1 MAEESLQLEKQKA
14 EKQHAWLWDWIQNK
28 KSDNE
33 VVDEGAYRREEL
45 LATGQDQKE
54 KILVLREMEQAKQR
68 EILKPS
74 EVQWEGSS
82 SKLQQEGRNSQ
93 MNKSRRKELEETVKK
108 SDIESHNHIITVE
121 AIRKDTLSDVIRG
134 SYLLRLDKEVSQR
147 ERRDVTGYERRK
159 HASSHVKSKKMPGS
173 EIERDLDNLVHNMI
187 YDVLREAK
195 LDTDPRMQFFHD
207 ASVFQKRLLERDVIL
222 DKQYR
227 AARKREGNPDYWD
240 PGVPKTEESPAE
252 LKRKYYMN
260 DNLVVFMKFSAQ
272 NNMPEY
278 ENHRA
283 KLRAMKMAKKQ
294 LLEDQEANPS
304 AYTQEMIKRLDERI
318 QKQHAEV
325 EKVHNN
331 ILNPADPDN
340 PDAAVASK
348 VFIRQ
353 IYELAKLGEKL
364 RANPDDPELAK
375 QVDDE
380 VEKLINGFESPLK
393 SGQQKEYES
402 LKAAK
407 A

>member
-1 MAEESLQLEKQKA
+1 MAGESLQLEKQKA
-14 EKQHAWLWDWIQNK
+14 EEQQKWLLDQKLNT

-33 VVDEGAYRREEL
+33 LESEESYLREEL
-45 LATGQDQKE
+45 LVTRQDQKE
-54 KILVLREMEQAKQR
+54 KIRVLRKMEQTKQR
-68 EILKPS
+68 ETLKPS
-74 EVQWEGSS
+74 AMQWDGSS
-82 SKLQQEGRNSQ
+82 EQLQQQGRNSK

-121 AIRKDTLSDVIRG
+121 APRKDTLSDVVRG
-134 SYLLRLDKEVSQR
+134 SYLLRLDGEVSQR
-147 ERRDVTGYERRK
+147 ERMDVTGYERRK
-159 HASSHVKSKKMPGS
+159 HASDHKKAKLIPS
-173 EIERDLDNLVHNMI
+173 FKIERDLDNLIHNMT
-187 YDVLREAK
+187 YDVLHEAK
-195 LDTDPRMQFFHD
+195 LDSDPRMQFFHD

-240 PGVPKTEESPAE
+240 PSVPKTEESPAE

-304 AYTQEMIKRLDERI
+304 AYTEEMIKRLDERI
-318 QKQHAEV
+318 LKQHAEV

-331 ILNPADPDN
+331 ILNPANPDN
-340 PDAAVASK
+340 PDVAAAAK

-353 IYELAKLGEKL
+353 INELAKLGEKL

-375 QVDDE
+375 QVDAE

-393 SGQQKEYES
+393 SDQQKEYES
-402 LKAAK
+402 MKAAK